1 MASPLPSSNWCYT
14 PIRQASIW
22 GAVMVSTKE
31 VVRFGLFELDLQARQ
46 LRKNGNKIRL
56 AQQPFQLLMV
66 LLERPGEVFTREELR
81 HRLWSSDVF
90 VDFDHGLNKSIQK
103 LRESLGDSAESP
115 RYIETLQRI
124 GYRFIAPVDGVALP
138 LQVAESSPPAPQ
150 AATEQK
156 PVGDIP
162 AGPAA
167 RPRFPPLGWAIA
179 AAIVLV
185 AAVAVRP
192 ILKQIRRTSEPI
204 RSLAVL
210 PLENLSGDRSQD
222 YFAEGMTDELIT
234 ELARIPALRVVSRT
248 SVMQVQDKGI
258 HKPLQQIARELN
270 VDAIV
275 EGSVVRSGERVR
287 ITAQLIDARN
297 DKHLWA
303 HSFESQTSD
312 IVSMQD
318 SVAREIATQTK
329 AVLAPQVRADG
340 DDTTHIDAQAHDA
353 YLRGRY
359 FLNKRDAIK
368 SAAYFQQ
375 AIALDPTYASAY
387 AGLSDSFESQ
397 SLLENAKPQDVMPKA
412 LAAAKRAIQLDP
424 ENGEA
429 YTALGG
435 VETTYEWNWTAAESD
450 LTRGIALS
458 PSYSYAEM
466 KYAVYL
472 DAQNRPEE
480 AVTHMR
486 RALELDPL
494 SFLINRH
501 LGSTLFFAR
510 HYDDALYYL
519 RRAGEMEPNRFGVV
533 ENWISWIYEKKGMQE
548 DAVTHDLMVL
558 HGQVPQIEADRLRS
572 VYQHAGWKAYWQARI
587 DTISSH
593 SGEDQC
599 EPYELGISYLR
610 LGNRDRA
617 FSSFNQ
623 AIDRRCFWMIW
634 LKVDPMVD
642 DIRTDKRYS
651 DLLQR
656 VNLSN

>member
-1 MASPLPSSNWCYT
+1 
-14 PIRQASIW
+14 
-22 GAVMVSTKE
+22 
-31 VVRFGLFELDLQARQ
+31 
-46 LRKNGNKIRL
+46 
-56 AQQPFQLLMV
+56 
-66 LLERPGEVFTREELR
+66 
-81 HRLWSSDVF
+81 
-90 VDFDHGLNKSIQK
+90 
-103 LRESLGDSAESP
+103 
-115 RYIETLQRI
+115 
-124 GYRFIAPVDGVALP
+124 
-138 LQVAESSPPAPQ
+138 
-150 AATEQK
+150 
-156 PVGDIP
+156 
-162 AGPAA
+162 
-167 RPRFPPLGWAIA
+167 
-179 AAIVLV
+179 
-185 AAVAVRP
+185 
-192 ILKQIRRTSEPI
+192 
-204 RSLAVL
+204 
-210 PLENLSGDRSQD
+210 
-222 YFAEGMTDELIT
+222 
-234 ELARIPALRVVSRT
+234 
-248 SVMQVQDKGI
+248 
-258 HKPLQQIARELN
+258 
-270 VDAIV
+270 
-275 EGSVVRSGERVR
+275 
-287 ITAQLIDARN
+287 
-297 DKHLWA
+297 
-303 HSFESQTSD
+303 
-312 IVSMQD
+312 
-318 SVAREIATQTK
+318 
-329 AVLAPQVRADG
+329 
-340 DDTTHIDAQAHDA
+340 
-353 YLRGRY
+353 
-359 FLNKRDAIK
+359 
-368 SAAYFQQ
+368 
-375 AIALDPTYASAY
+375 
-387 AGLSDSFESQ
+387 
-397 SLLENAKPQDVMPKA
+397 MPKA

-466 KYAVYL
+466 RYAVYL

-558 HGQVPQIEADRLRS
+558 HGQVPQIEADHLRS